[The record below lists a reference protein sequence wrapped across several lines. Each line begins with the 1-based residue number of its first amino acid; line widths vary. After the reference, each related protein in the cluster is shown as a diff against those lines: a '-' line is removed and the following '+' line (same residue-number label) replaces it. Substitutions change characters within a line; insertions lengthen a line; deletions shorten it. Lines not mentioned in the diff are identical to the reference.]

1 MATTLIAVEGCTI
14 TDINHGGTCVIKS
27 GLSTYETING
37 KKVCLDGLVV
47 TVSGG
52 TIPGPQVAPVDVTI
66 NAQIIQ
72 FSPFGG
78 KCPLAVNEVSGG
90 TEIGEYTVGQS
101 TVPAPIVL
109 QITDAGQQ
117 FVKAQ

>member
-1 MATTLIAVEGCTI
+1 MATALIAIEGCTI
-14 TDINHGGTCVIKS
+14 TDINHGGQCTIKS
-27 GLSTYETING
+27 GLSEYDKVCDG
-37 KKVCLDGLVV
+37 KVCLDGLVV

-52 TIPGPQVAPVDVTI
+52 TIPGAQVSPVDVTI

-72 FSPFGG
+72 NTAVEG
-78 KCPLAVNEVSGG
+78 KCPLAINEVSSGSETG
-90 TEIGEYTVGQS
+90 QYQVGDDTVTQ
-101 TVPAPIVL
+101 PIVL